1 LGNSLFYLDPL
12 KIFSYTPVLLAL
24 SDYGVRHKR
33 KIIGQNG
40 LCPVRL
46 APVFNLQKKI
56 FIGRSFMGRV
66 AIIGVGQSAFVR
78 GYPGSIREL
87 AFEGFKECMADAQVS
102 VKEIDASV
110 ICSAPEYDKQ
120 RSPAGVFAE
129 YLGLT
134 PQPTFYVET
143 LCSSSSTGVKLAY
156 SLIKSGL
163 HDVVVVLGFQK
174 MSEISSAESQERM
187 GRGADIQW
195 ESPFGTMMPAYYAMY
210 ARAHMKKYGT
220 TPEDLA
226 LIRVKA
232 STYGQINEKA
242 VYRKPVALDMF
253 SDPQSPMSGPVA
265 SPLRVGDCCA
275 NADGSSC
282 IILASEEKAKA
293 LSKKPVWI
301 LGVGA
306 ASSPVNMAGRALFTG
321 LAVGEEAGKQ
331 AYKMAGVS
339 PKDVDVA
346 EVHDCFTIAEM
357 MAYENLGFAKP
368 GEGKDLIKSKET
380 YKEGII
386 PVNVDGGLLSKGHPI
401 GATGGSQIRTI
412 VLQLRGQAGDMQVK
426 NPEIG
431 LVHNIGGVGLYG
443 NVTILGRS

>member
-1 LGNSLFYLDPL
+1 MS
-12 KIFSYTPVLLAL
+12 K
-24 SDYGVRHKR
+24 
-33 KIIGQNG
+33 
-40 LCPVRL
+40 
-46 APVFNLQKKI
+46 
-56 FIGRSFMGRV
+56 V
-66 AIIGVGQSAFVR
+66 AINGVGQSTFVR
-78 GYPGSIREL
+78 SYPGAIREL
-87 AFEGFKECMADAQVS
+87 VFEGFKDAMQDAQLS
-102 VKEIDASV
+102 TSDIDASV

-129 YLGLT
+129 YLGLN

-143 LCSSSSTGVKLAY
+143 LCSSSSTGLKLAY
-156 SLIKSGL
+156 SLVKSGL
-163 HDVVVVLGFQK
+163 HDAVAVIGFQK
-174 MSEISSAESQERM
+174 MSEISSSESQERM

-210 ARAHMKKYGT
+210 AKAHMEKYGT
-220 TPEDLA
+220 TLDDLA

-232 STYGQINEKA
+232 ATYGQLNEKA
-242 VYRKPVALDMF
+242 VYRKPVEFEMF
-253 SDPQSPMSGPVA
+253 SDPENRMAGPVA

-282 IILASEEKAKA
+282 VIVASEEKAKS

-306 ASSPVNMAGRALFTG
+306 ATTSVNLAGRDLFTG
-321 LAVGEEAGKQ
+321 LTVAEQAAQQ
-331 AYKMAGVS
+331 AYAMAGVG
-339 PKDVDVA
+339 PQDIDVA

-368 GEGKDLIKSKET
+368 GEGKDLIRNKET
-380 YKEGII
+380 YQEGRI

-412 VLQLRGQAGDMQVK
+412 VLQLRDEAGDIQVK

-431 LVHNIGGVGLYG
+431 LIHNIGGVGLYG
-443 NVTILGRS
+443 NVTILGR